1 MNTVIDRDENQQE
14 KFARKLID
22 FENDMRA
29 CTKSLRGHIEEARD
43 NIQAD
48 NARAAL
54 DSLLQLLDDIES
66 ALPGIVEFGSIQLK
80 QAHNI
85 QYADSYTFTKS

>member
-1 MNTVIDRDENQQE
+1 MNTVIDRDANQQE

-22 FENDMRA
+22 FENDMRV

-48 NARAAL
+48 NP
-54 DSLLQLLDDIES
+54 LLTEK
-66 ALPGIVEFGSIQLK
+66 V
-80 QAHNI
+80 
-85 QYADSYTFTKS
+85 